1 MMRLIA
7 GLVALASVTLVVADS
22 HAMTLRNNPFSQP
35 EKQAVA
41 AKQDSHE
48 KAQEAALPTKKLRA
62 VIVSD
67 LKPMAN
73 LDGQIITIGE
83 EIEGYKLLSV
93 NEGEAVFQWQGK
105 QHTLTLGNND
115 LDNSNEATPGKK

>member
-1 MMRLIA
+1 MKLIS
-7 GLVALASVTLVVADS
+7 GLVGLGCVTLVMADS
-22 HAMTLRNNPFSQP
+22 FAMTLRNNPFSQP
-35 EKQAVA
+35 EKQAVVA
-41 AKQDSHE
+41 IQESHE
-48 KAQEAALPTKKLRA
+48 QQQEEAALPTKKLRA

-67 LKPMAN
+67 LNPMVN

-83 EIEGYKLLSV
+83 EIDGYKLLSV

-115 LDNSNEATPGKK
+115 LDNSNEATPDKK